1 MFSNHRNS
9 DLIEMA
15 RVWPGLCVPDRSG
28 LVGVTWGV
36 LFPIDWETG
45 NVGRDRIYLVNIDQP
60 ILTKTYTV
68 LPPADDHVFIGDID
82 IIF

>member
-1 MFSNHRNS
+1 MF
-9 DLIEMA
+9 LTGP
-15 RVWPGLCVPDRSG
+15 VWLESRG
-28 LVGVTWGV
+28 GV